1 MVSEE
6 SNHLSSTES
15 KMMKL
20 EEDQSADRVN
30 DIKYEPLVKGLA
42 ELPMPC
48 DHDCTEVDDM
58 PPLQLEEDEEIQL
71 TYSNEKTSLTNV
83 RECSSNLNIVLSSSP
98 HISNENVSENY
109 EIKPTQTNNEYQSK
123 LETSIE
129 ESYHGFKLDANI
141 NESEN
146 HSSMVADTEKRENGT
161 QQNFLVEEL
170 KEDRTNQKF
179 PNSAKNNKKI
189 VSKLK
194 KNEEKVAKK
203 SSRKESGSKQRKKSN
218 DIKSSAEERNENGE
232 KEDRNTNSDTD
243 VSRIDKR
250 RRSNRLKSK
259 PDYNDKYEEE
269 KLLMT
274 IKTDEK
280 TVIEGGPKNEV
291 GQPAVSDGENISA
304 KISSTVGDAHPFQHI
319 FENEYFTERLV
330 VC

>member
-6 SNHLSSTES
+6 GNHLSSTES

-20 EEDQSADRVN
+20 EEERPADCDN

-71 TYSNEKTSLTNV
+71 TYSNEETSVANV
-83 RECSSNLNIVLSSSP
+83 RECSSNLNIVLNSSSYV
-98 HISNENVSENY
+98 SSEDMSENY
-109 EIKPTQTNNEYQSK
+109 EIKSTQTNNEHESK
-123 LETSIE
+123 LETNIE
-129 ESYHGFKLDANI
+129 QSDRHFKLDANI

-146 HSSMVADTEKRENGT
+146 HSCIVADTEKRENGI
-161 QQNFLVEEL
+161 QQNFVVEEL
-170 KEDRTNQKF
+170 KEDRTNQKL
-179 PNSAKNNKKI
+179 PNSVKNNKKT

-194 KNEEKVAKK
+194 KSEEKVAKK
-203 SSRKESGSKQRKKSN
+203 SSRKESSSKQRKKSN

-232 KEDRNTNSDTD
+232 KEDRNANSDTD
-243 VSRIDKR
+243 VSKIDKR

-269 KLLMT
+269 KLLMS

-280 TVIEGGPKNEV
+280 TVVEGVPKNET
-291 GQPAVSDGENISA
+291 GQSAVSDGENISA
-304 KISSTVGDAHPFQHI
+304 KISSKVGDAHPFQHI
-319 FENEYFTERLV
+319 LENEYFTERLV
-330 VC
+330 C